1 MTNKNKKDKKSKKSK
16 KRHHSDSDSDR
27 KSDKQSS
34 TKQGDPELRRTK
46 RRRSEPTKK
55 QKPALIDIVQDKGNS
70 GIF

>member
-1 MTNKNKKDKKSKKSK
+1 MTNKNKKVKKSKKSK

-27 KSDKQSS
+27 KSDKQSN

-46 RRRSEPTKK
+46 RQRSEPTKK
-55 QKPALIDIVQDKGNS
+55 QKPALIDIVQDKGKS